1 MLIVATYSFNR
12 GKDVVE
18 AQFRAELGEIQA
30 AIANIDAAAARIKES
45 LERTMPGRM
54 LYSPVALNAALLD
67 EQLYKQGWTKPRI
80 EYHTTV
86 PETGEAYIGFL
97 EGDGVK
103 NGLGLEVQFGKY
115 AFLGWDILGKMPIFA
130 QRGYFH
136 AGVEVVPM
144 RSFVRGH
151 MSTGIGCFEQIKAI
165 LEYRGESNR
174 DVPVLLLGVGTNV
187 IGEEQPTSAQ
197 PIYAVPHVE

>member
-12 GKDVVE
+12 GKEVVE
-18 AQFRAELGEIQA
+18 SQFRNELEEIQA
-30 AIANIDAAAARIKES
+30 AIAHVDAAAARTKQS

-54 LYSPVALNAALLD
+54 LYSPVALNKALLD

-86 PETGEAYIGFL
+86 PETGESYNGFI

-115 AFLGWDILGKMPIFA
+115 VFWGWDVLVKMPIFA
-130 QRGYFH
+130 QRGYFQ

-144 RSFVRGH
+144 RSFVRGW
-151 MSTGIGCFEQIKAI
+151 MSTGIGCFEQVKAI
-165 LEYRGESNR
+165 LEYRGVSDR
-174 DVPVLLLGVGTNV
+174 DIPVLVLGVGASV
-187 IGEEQPTSAQ
+187 AGEERT
-197 PIYAVPHVE
+197 I